1 MNERVNLEIYRLE
14 VIKGKMGKADGLEKK
29 RWEKDKDGQY
39 QNFSDNQ
46 KISGVCMCALL

>member
-29 RWEKDKDGQY
+29 KKVRKRQRWSVLK
-39 QNFSDNQ
+39 F
-46 KISGVCMCALL
+46 LR